1 MSALAEGFASCLGS
15 TIDLY
20 AARQPLSL
28 SFLLVHSFTNSKL
41 RMAELEPEVDGLI
54 GCEFWPIEL
63 GNGRNTNVQHSLEL
77 EASSKR
83 VSDTQ

>member
-1 MSALAEGFASCLGS
+1 MSAFAEGFSSCLES

-20 AARQPLSL
+20 AARQPHSL
-28 SFLLVHSFTNSKL
+28 SFLLVHSFTNAKL
-41 RMAELEPEVDGLI
+41 RMTELEPEVDGLI
-54 GCEFWPIEL
+54 GCDFWPVEH

-77 EASSKR
+77 AASSKR